1 MQSDSSTTTTATTTV
16 SAPGK
21 VLLVGGY
28 LVLESGNLGLVV
40 AADKRFYS
48 TVESS
53 RSGSNGTNPQNTS
66 TIVVTSPQFHASWT
80 YTLILGSEED
90 NVNFLESDE
99 MTLVPSSDENGTASG
114 ENPFVEKTLRV
125 VWAYLFQRIRD
136 KRAASNSDSTT
147 PFMFPTLIHI
157 TIKADNDFYSVIP
170 HLHGRA
176 RTPDNV
182 DALPKFLNCP
192 LDPTTGK
199 AIVNK
204 TGLGSSAALV
214 TSLVGS
220 LFYHF
225 QKDISSCGG
234 IGGSRHSSADNQDPN
249 EDDEEEEELDA
260 QEIIHNLAQL
270 CHCHAQGKV
279 GSGFDVSAAIYGTHI
294 YRRFPKCVLPDVMNQ
309 LSPESNHHH
318 LCSHNDPTTNV
329 TGSTAQLVTNVVHST
344 WSNDMQTPLILPK
357 GLQLMLADVCGGSE
371 SPSMAS
377 KVLTWKQQHIQQG
390 TMQVPHWSDL
400 KHLNARF
407 VELIQ
412 TLSAQTIDKAALSQI
427 LATEWS
433 DGDET
438 SATSLLRQLHDTLL
452 QIRTELRQLGE
463 AANVPIEPPE
473 QTELCDAT
481 MLLPGV
487 VATIVPGAGG
497 YDAVACLFIDTPQ
510 VRSAIGHLWETWNK
524 NGQMICPLAVH
535 ASNVGLQLEDP

>member
-1 MQSDSSTTTTATTTV
+1 MQSDITSSTTTV

-21 VLLVGGY
+21 VLLAGGY
-28 LVLESGNLGLVV
+28 LVLESGNVGLVV

-53 RSGSNGTNPQNTS
+53 RSGNGTNPQNTS

-80 YTLILGSEED
+80 YTLMLGSEED
-90 NVNFLESDE
+90 NANFLESDE
-99 MTLVPSSDENGTASG
+99 ITLVPSSDENGTASG
-114 ENPFVEKTLRV
+114 ENQFVEKTLRV
-125 VWAYLFQRIRD
+125 VLAYLFQRIRE
-136 KRAASNSDSTT
+136 KRPVSNGDAT
-147 PFMFPTLIHI
+147 PFMFPTSIHI

-192 LDPTTGK
+192 LDTTTGK

-220 LFYHF
+220 LLYHF
-225 QKDISSCGG
+225 QQDIASSGG

-249 EDDEEEEELDA
+249 EDDDEEEEELDT

-407 VELIQ
+407 VELMQ
-412 TLSAQTIDKAALSQI
+412 TLSAQTIDTDALSQVS
-427 LATEWS
+427 ATEWQPS

-463 AANVPIEPPE
+463 VANVPIEPPE

-481 MLLPGV
+481 MRLPGV

-510 VRSAIGHLWETWNK
+510 VKSAVGHLWETWNK
-524 NGQMICPLAVH
+524 NGQIICPLSVQ
-535 ASNVGLQLEDP
+535 ASNLGLQLEDP